1 VVPASNIPELA
12 PEVASYIAGLIDG
25 EGTITLTRMHANETR
40 RLVVS
45 IANTEIPIL
54 KFVKDHV
61 RAGKITNKRVTSDR
75 HTPSFCY
82 SITSTQALT
91 LLQQVIPYL
100 RSYKRHRA
108 ALALTRYRAL
118 TPRNGK
124 YSPQLLSERHEFEK
138 SFLDL
143 KSVREAAGS
152 YIDHD
157 RLQLRRQLIGAGVRP
172 PPVVGH
178 TPPFFPTSA
187 KIGRRFCFQ
196 QVP

>member
-1 VVPASNIPELA
+1 VVAASNIPQLA

-45 IANTEIPIL
+45 IANTELPIL
-54 KFVKDHV
+54 QFVKDQV
-61 RAGKITNKRVTSDR
+61 RAGKINNKRVTSDH

-82 SITSTQALT
+82 SITSAQALT
-91 LLQQVIPYL
+91 LLQQILPNL

-108 ALALTRYRAL
+108 ALALMRYRAL

-124 YSPQLLSERHEFEK
+124 YSPRLLIERHEFEQ

-143 KSVREAAGS
+143 KPVREGTGS
-152 YIDHD
+152 YIDEE
-157 RLQLRRQLIGAGVRP
+157 RL
-172 PPVVGH
+172 
-178 TPPFFPTSA
+178 
-187 KIGRRFCFQ
+187 
-196 QVP
+196 